1 MKRGREDVDGLD
13 GAKRGHRLRHV
24 FKALCTENL
33 TGHLLGFKGTLKEE
47 IQRETGVA
55 LKFSSKSDYYPN
67 TQYRVLGMYSDDGG
81 SILRALEAVVL
92 RIAELAE
99 EERVRPPQPGN
110 ELVGK
115 DAGEYI
121 FRFCL
126 TVKMARLLIGNK
138 GATIQKLRKDTNA
151 KVFVENE
158 TWNEHRYC
166 RVIGTTDSLMLCLE
180 EVNNLVQAEPWG
192 DDYECYHSLVSFSEA
207 PVERV
212 DRGHQSWEGGDDT
225 QSRFSALSEAVRS
238 LPEGTE
244 ALPYAISFHLQPM
257 WAQQLEASDC
267 VREIEELSGTTVEV
281 AQGTDDDTSALRS
294 LSVVGPLLHCY
305 YAHALVLR
313 AVLKMEAEEQEEA
326 RRLEE
331 AAEAQREAEEAAAAA
346 AADAA
351 DEAEAEVEA
360 QETRSSLE
368 GDIHAK
374 MLELQKQLNELR
386 DRVK

>member
-1 MKRGREDVDGLD
+1 M
-13 GAKRGHRLRHV
+13 
-24 FKALCTENL
+24 
-33 TGHLLGFKGTLKEE
+33 
-47 IQRETGVA
+47 
-55 LKFSSKSDYYPN
+55 
-67 TQYRVLGMYSDDGG
+67 GG
-81 SILRALEAVVL
+81 
-92 RIAELAE
+92 
-99 EERVRPPQPGN
+99 
-110 ELVGK
+110 
-115 DAGEYI
+115 Y
-121 FRFCL
+121 
-126 TVKMARLLIGNK
+126 
-138 GATIQKLRKDTNA
+138 
-151 KVFVENE
+151 
-158 TWNEHRYC
+158 
-166 RVIGTTDSLMLCLE
+166 
-180 EVNNLVQAEPWG
+180 
-192 DDYECYHSLVSFSEA
+192 DYECYHSLVSFSEA

-257 WAQQLEASDC
+257 WAQQLEASDG

-281 AQGTDDDTSALRS
+281 APGTDDDTSALRS

-331 AAEAQREAEEAAAAA
+331 AAEAQREAE
-346 AADAA
+346 
-351 DEAEAEVEA
+351 AEVEA

-374 MLELQKQLNELR
+374 MLELQKQLNEL
-386 DRVK
+386 